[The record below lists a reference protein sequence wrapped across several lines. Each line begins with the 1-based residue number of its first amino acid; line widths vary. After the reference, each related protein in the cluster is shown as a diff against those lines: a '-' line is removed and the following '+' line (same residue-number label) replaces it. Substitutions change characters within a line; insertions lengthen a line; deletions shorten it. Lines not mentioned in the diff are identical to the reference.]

1 MKLEFDIGE
10 MSDFNEQIKKYYIF
24 SIKQKMYKQTDKYI
38 EELNDEVKT
47 EIEKLKEKKIDNLN
61 KKWKVV
67 EDNCGLFI
75 KEEIKKIITDEVKNY
90 FFQKETISD
99 LIENSIKYEKKIKKE
114 NKLLRIKQRHN

>member
-47 EIEKLKEKKIDNLN
+47 EIKNLKEKKIDDLN
-61 KKWKVV
+61 KEWKVV

-90 FFQKETISD
+90 LFQKETISD

-114 NKLLRIKQRHN
+114 NKLLRTKQRHN